1 MKQVGTSLKKLSTFG
16 YKKIIPVKEEK
27 EMKPEI
33 LYEVK
38 AQRGSTMRCKGWK
51 QETILR
57 MLENNMENA
66 EAPEYLVI
74 YGGIGKCARNWES
87 YHAIVKSLKELEN
100 NETLV
105 VQSGMPVAIFKTNRL
120 APRVVMATTNIMK
133 ATWEKFYELQEKN
146 LTIYAQYTAAPWE
159 YIGTQGVIQGT
170 FETLGTIGERHFGG
184 SLAGRILLTAGH
196 GGMGANQP
204 RAMTMH
210 GGVCIDVDVNEGL
223 IEKRIEIGFTD
234 VKANSLKEAI
244 ELAKEA
250 AAAKKPLGIGVVGNA
265 ATLFQEAYDLGFEPD
280 IVTEMCPCH
289 DPLSYIPEGYS
300 PEAADELRAKD
311 RNEYMGIARKSM
323 VKQLKA
329 MNAFAAKEGVHVFE
343 YGTSIRKEC
352 RDAGMPEAEAMTI
365 PGFVAEYIRPLF
377 CEGRGPFRWTCM
389 SGEASDLA
397 RLDDLIIEMF
407 PEDKL
412 TVKWINLARKNLP
425 IEALPARVCYLGFGE
440 RREFA
445 LKVNELVKSG
455 EIQAPVAFSRDNLD
469 SGSIVNPTFE
479 SEKMKDGGDLIS
491 DWPMLN
497 ALLNCAAGCDLI
509 AMQANYSMGEA
520 VHTGVTMIADGS
532 EEADIRLDACMTT
545 DSGIGVVRHAQAGY
559 ETARDVA
566 EGRGKLT
573 KESIKI
579 PLWWSPKATFGPEGG
594 HQLRRSAHTKD

>member
-1 MKQVGTSLKKLSTFG
+1 
-16 YKKIIPVKEEK
+16 
-27 EMKPEI
+27 MKPEI

-38 AQRGSTMRCKGWK
+38 AQRGDTLRCKGWK
-51 QETILR
+51 QETLLR

-87 YHAIVKSLKELEN
+87 YHAIVDSLKNLEN
-100 NETLV
+100 DETLV
-105 VQSGMPVAIFKTNRL
+105 VQSGMPVAIFKTHKL

-133 ATWEKFYELQEKN
+133 ATWPIFYDLQDKN
-146 LTIYAQYTAAPWE
+146 LTIFAQYTAAPWE

-170 FETLGTIGERHFGG
+170 FETLGAIADQRFNG
-184 SLAGRILLTAGH
+184 SLVGRILLTAGH

-204 RAMTMH
+204 RAMNMH
-210 GGVCIDVDVNEGL
+210 GGVCIDVDVNEA
-223 IEKRIEIGFTD
+223 IIDKRIKIGFTD
-234 VKANSLKEAI
+234 IKAQNLDEAI
-244 ELAKEA
+244 KMAKQAASEKKALA
-250 AAAKKPLGIGVVGNA
+250 IGVVGNA
-265 ATLFQEAYDLGFEPD
+265 ATLFWEAYDKGFEPD

-289 DPLSYIPEGYS
+289 DPLSYIPEGFS
-300 PEAADELRAKD
+300 PAEAEELRVKD
-311 RNEYMGIARKSM
+311 RDLYFQKARESM

-329 MNAFAAKEGVHVFE
+329 MNAFSKKEGTQVFE

-352 RDAGMPEAEAMTI
+352 RDAGMPEEEAMTI

-377 CEGRGPFRWTCM
+377 CEGRGPFRWTCI
-389 SGEASDLA
+389 SGEAGDLT
-397 RLDDLIIEMF
+397 RLDDLVLEMF

-440 RREFA
+440 RKAFA
-445 LKVNELVKSG
+445 LKVNELIKNGEVKG
-455 EIQAPVAFSRDNLD
+455 PVAFSRDNLD
-469 SGSIVNPTFE
+469 CGSIVNPTFE
-479 SEKMKDGGDLIS
+479 SEKMKDGSDLIS

-497 ALLNCAAGCDLI
+497 ALLNCAAMCDLI
-509 AMQANYSMGEA
+509 AIQANYAMGEA

-532 EEADIRLDACMTT
+532 DEADLRLDACMTT

-559 ETARDVA
+559 ETARETA

-573 KESIKI
+573 SESIKV
-579 PLWWSPKATFGPEGG
+579 PLWWSPVATFGPEGG
-594 HQLRRSAHTKD
+594 RQLRRSAHTKED

>member
-1 MKQVGTSLKKLSTFG
+1 MKTK
-16 YKKIIPVKEEK
+16 
-27 EMKPEI
+27 I

-38 AQRGSTMRCKGWK
+38 AQRGSTLRCKGWK

-87 YHAIVKSLKELEN
+87 YHAIVESLKTMEN

-105 VQSGMPVAIFKTNRL
+105 VQSGMPIAIFKTHRL

-133 ATWEKFYELQEKN
+133 ADWPTFYDLQEKN
-146 LTIYAQYTAAPWE
+146 LTIFAQYTAAPWQ

-170 FETLGTIGERHFGG
+170 FETLGAIADRHFKG

-204 RAMTMH
+204 RAMSMH
-210 GGVCIDVDVNEGL
+210 GGVCIDVDVNEE
-223 IEKRIEIGFTD
+223 IIDKRIQIGFTD
-234 VKANSLKEAI
+234 IKAKNLKEAV
-244 ELAKEA
+244 EMAKA
-250 AAAKKPLGIGVVGNA
+250 AALEKKPLAIGVVGNA
-265 ATLFQEAYDLGFEPD
+265 ASLFWEAYEMDFKPD

-300 PEAADELRAKD
+300 PNEADELRSKD
-311 RNEYMGIARKSM
+311 RDLYLEKARTSM
-323 VKQLKA
+323 IRQLRA
-329 MNAFAAKEGVHVFE
+329 MNAYAGKNGVHVFE

-352 RDAGMPEAEAMTI
+352 RDAGMPEEEAMII

-389 SGEASDLA
+389 SGDASDLA
-397 RLDDLIIEMF
+397 RLDDLVLEMF

-440 RREFA
+440 RKAFA
-445 LKVNELVKSG
+445 LKVNELVKKG
-455 EIQAPVAFSRDNLD
+455 EIHAPVAFSRDNLD

-497 ALLNCAAGCDLI
+497 ALLNCAAMCDLI
-509 AMQANYSMGEA
+509 AIQANYSMGEA

-532 EEADIRLDACMTT
+532 EEADLRLDACMTT

-559 ETARDVA
+559 ETARKVA
-566 EGRGKLT
+566 NGKGKLT
-573 KESIKI
+573 TDSIKV

-594 HQLRRSAHTKD
+594 HQLRRSSHTKKD